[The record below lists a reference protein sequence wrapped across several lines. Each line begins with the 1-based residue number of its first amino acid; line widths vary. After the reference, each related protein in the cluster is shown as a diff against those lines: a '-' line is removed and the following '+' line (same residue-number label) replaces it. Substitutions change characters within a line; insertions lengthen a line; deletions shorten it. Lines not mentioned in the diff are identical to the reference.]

1 MLKPQPPPSPAN
13 STPEVWSGS
22 MLEAARI
29 GGVTR
34 EQSDGIPGAINPP
47 TVTLSLGSQPFQMA
61 VAERLQRDGALRR
74 VLAFS
79 AGVEIFDPDGA
90 EGLKLVRRYR
100 RYRLVNRLMWA
111 AWRRLPGSG
120 RTWNMPIVAS
130 TAYADWLASRWVPP
144 AAIFHGWTGDCLAC
158 IKRARQLG
166 SIIMIEQATMHPSDW
181 QDAVLRECETFG
193 IRPGD
198 CLATL
203 PARLIR
209 RMEREF
215 EMADAILVPSQVAR
229 RSFERAG
236 YAERTIVVNAG
247 VDHHFFAPPSKAA
260 PRDIFRVCYAG
271 RVELLKGIPYLLRAW
286 NRLGL
291 TQAELVLIGEVAPEM
306 QRIIKQWALPNVR
319 FLGFLPASELAD
331 WYRASH
337 LFVFPSV
344 NEGLARVI
352 FEAMSCGLPVVATER
367 SGAGDCITPGI
378 EGSIV
383 PARDVTALAEAI
395 LWHYRNP
402 EASAAMGSAAR
413 SGIERQFTL
422 PHYVERVIGIYRA
435 AAGKLAG
442 AVTAHPRCS
451 DAAWSESTSDLA

>member
-1 MLKPQPPPSPAN
+1 MLKPQIAPSQAN
-13 STPEVWSGS
+13 DTPETWRGS
-22 MLEAARI
+22 ILEPRI
-29 GGVTR
+29 GGVAR
-34 EQSDGIPGAINPP
+34 EQSDGTQGAINPL
-47 TVTLSLGSQPFQMA
+47 TVTLSLGSQPFQRA

-74 VLAFS
+74 VLAFP

-111 AWRRLPGSG
+111 AWRRLPRSG
-120 RTWNMPIVAS
+120 RAWNLPIVVS
-130 TAYADWLASRWVPP
+130 TTYADWLASHWVPP
-144 AAIFHGWTGDCLAC
+144 ATIFHGWTGNCLEC
-158 IKRARQLG
+158 IKRARQYG

-181 QDAVLRECETFG
+181 QDAVLRECKTFG
-193 IRPGD
+193 IRPRD
-198 CLATL
+198 CRASL
-203 PARLIR
+203 PAHLIR

-229 RSFERAG
+229 GSFERAG
-236 YAERTIVVNAG
+236 HAERTKVVNAG
-247 VDHHFFAPPSKAA
+247 VDHHFFAPPPKAA

-286 NRLGL
+286 NQLGL
-291 TQAELVLIGEVAPEM
+291 PHAELVLIGEVAPEM
-306 QRIIKQWALPNVR
+306 YRFIKQWALPNVR
-319 FLGFLPASELAD
+319 FLGFLPPSELAD

-337 LFVFPSV
+337 LFAFPSV

-352 FEAMSCGLPVVATER
+352 FEAMSCGLPVVTTER
-367 SGAGDCITPGI
+367 SGAEDCITQGI

-383 PARDVTALAEAI
+383 PARDVTALAETI
-395 LWHYRNP
+395 HWHYRNP

-413 SGIERQFTL
+413 SKIERQFTL

-435 AAGKLAG
+435 AADKMAA
-442 AVTAHPRCS
+442 AVTAHPSCS
-451 DAAWSESTSDLA
+451 DAAWNTSTSDLT

>member
-1 MLKPQPPPSPAN
+1 
-13 STPEVWSGS
+13 
-22 MLEAARI
+22 
-29 GGVTR
+29 
-34 EQSDGIPGAINPP
+34 
-47 TVTLSLGSQPFQMA
+47 MA

-74 VLAFS
+74 VLSFR

-90 EGLKLVRRYR
+90 EGLRLVRRYR
-100 RYRLVNRLMWA
+100 RYRLVNCLMWA
-111 AWRRLPGSG
+111 AWRRLPGSS
-120 RTWNMPIVAS
+120 RAWNMPIVVS
-130 TAYADWLASRWVPP
+130 TAYADWLASGWVPQ
-144 AAIFHGWTGDCLAC
+144 AAIFHGWTGNCLAC
-158 IKRARQLG
+158 FKRAREYG
-166 SIIMIEQATMHPSDW
+166 SIIMIEQPTMHPSDW
-181 QDAVLRECETFG
+181 QDAVLKECETFG
-193 IRPGD
+193 IRPRD
-198 CLATL
+198 CRASL
-203 PARLIR
+203 PAHLIR

-229 RSFERAG
+229 QSFERAG

-247 VDHHFFAPPSKAA
+247 VDHHFFAPSSKAA

-286 NRLGL
+286 NQLGL

-306 QRIIKQWALPNVR
+306 DRIIKKWALPNVS
-319 FLGFLPASELAD
+319 FLGFLPPSELAD

-367 SGAGDCITPGI
+367 SGASDCITPGI

-383 PARDVTALAEAI
+383 PARDVAALAEAI
-395 LWHYRNP
+395 LWHYGNP
-402 EASAAMGSAAR
+402 ETSAAMGSAAR
-413 SGIERQFTL
+413 RRIARQFTL

-435 AAGKLAG
+435 AEDKFAG
-442 AVTAHPRCS
+442 AVTAHPSFS
-451 DAAWSESTSDLA
+451 DAAWKESTNDLA